1 MATKKQLNT
10 NGDFGVY
17 FGQSHHGYYLQGKE
31 TRELFVEAVTDFFD
45 RMKHHVYIAGQPGV
59 GKTYT
64 VTQLAKLY
72 PHIDFI
78 EVKQGMTTWAFVKL
92 VTVARW
98 KGKMSGRQTVF
109 YIDDFNAIFKA
120 NSEFLDMF
128 KNAMDKKSGDRLEY
142 NKSLG
147 AQYDQADDI
156 EKQAIDYWKAQ
167 NPERTGFVITFE
179 GDLKFIFTMN
189 TPLPSAV
196 DLAKHP
202 EGSDRWIKLNNRHAI
217 YSRVNYED
225 LVMSKE
231 QYWGWIAN
239 VVWNEPTM
247 CAGAT
252 ADQRFDMLMWIWD
265 NWDSVGEH
273 SLRFVEEK
281 LWDVMERFPKRSQ
294 FITRWEKLKG

>member
-1 MATKKQLNT
+1 MSAWALVK
-10 NGDFGVY
+10 
-17 FGQSHHGYYLQGKE
+17 
-31 TRELFVEAVTDFFD
+31 
-45 RMKHHVYIAGQPGV
+45 MIA
-59 GKTYT
+59 
-64 VTQLAKLY
+64 
-72 PHIDFI
+72 
-78 EVKQGMTTWAFVKL
+78 
-92 VTVARW
+92 VARW
-98 KGKMSGRQTVF
+98 KGKMSGRKTVI

-147 AQYDQADDI
+147 AQYDQAEDI
-156 EKQAIDYWKAQ
+156 EKQAIDYWKDQ
-167 NPERTGFVITFE
+167 NPDRTGFVITFE
-179 GDLKFIFTMN
+179 SSLKFIFTMN

-196 DLAKHP
+196 DLAKHT

-231 QYWGWIAN
+231 QYWGWIAH
-239 VVWNEPTM
+239 VVWDEPTM

-252 ADQRFDMLMWIWD
+252 DDQRFDMLMWIWD
-265 NWDSVGEH
+265 NWDTVGEH